1 MCIRFLL
8 RSSYLSAALLQDGLS
23 TPQEEPARPSSWDG
37 HRTVVG
43 ERVFV
48 SWKEGDWQLVKP
60 SLFLNSHVCE
70 NSIEVK

>member
-8 RSSYLSAALLQDGLS
+8 RSSYLSAAVLQDGLS
-23 TPQEEPARPSSWDG
+23 TPHEEPVWPSSLG
-37 HRTVVG
+37 RHRTVVG
-43 ERVFV
+43 ESVFV

-60 SLFLNSHVCE
+60 SLFLISHVCE